1 MVNTEPNPKTVAY
14 LKVLGYD
21 PYIARLTA
29 QVWELSQRLDD
40 LTTYV
45 RDLVQT
51 QPADDPLPVHQ
62 ILAQAFGECDHGRL
76 HLDPCPDCNRTNR

>member
-1 MVNTEPNPKTVAY
+1 MNTEPNPKTVAY

-29 QVWELSQRLDD
+29 QVWELSQRLED
-40 LTTYV
+40 LAACV
-45 RDLVQT
+45 HAHVQT
-51 QPADDPLPVHQ
+51 KPADDPLPVHQ

-76 HLDPCPDCNRTNR
+76 LLDACTDCHRTNR